1 MMKARSLFSS
11 KVSLVIFI
19 FSAAALAAPVLVAQV
34 QAPEPN
40 WTDFNSILMAA
51 TFKLEG
57 QGEAPGQTV
66 IGTGFLIGRPFPK
79 EPTKGKYVLVTAAHV
94 LDDMRGDTIVVH
106 SRRQVGTDS
115 WVAVPFPLAIRA
127 NGRPL
132 FARLPDADVA
142 AIYLQLPSGVTPPLL
157 PTSVLADDDMLK
169 KFAIHPGDEVRCLGY
184 PLGLPSND
192 AGFPILRSG
201 KIASYPLLPTDR
213 LKTFLLDFKV
223 FKGNS
228 GGPAYFVDSGRTYE
242 KAVHLGE
249 DVQFIVGLISQ
260 EGLFE
265 QKISSPYSDEVR
277 RLQLN
282 LGIIVYA
289 SQIKKAIDL
298 LPPPEG
304 VP

>member
-1 MMKARSLFSS
+1 
-11 KVSLVIFI
+11 
-19 FSAAALAAPVLVAQV
+19 
-34 QAPEPN
+34 
-40 WTDFNSILMAA
+40 MA
-51 TFKLEG
+51 TPFKLEG
-57 QGEAPGQTV
+57 QAEAVGQTL
-66 IGTGFLIGRPFPK
+66 IGTGFLIGRPYPK

-94 LDDMRGDTIVVH
+94 LDEMRGDTIVVH
-106 SRRQVGTDS
+106 SRRKVGADT

-132 FARLPDADVA
+132 FTRLPDADVA
-142 AIYLQLPSGVTPPLL
+142 VIYMQLPGGVTPPLL
-157 PTSVLADDDMLK
+157 PTSVLADDDLLK
-169 KFAIHPGDEVRCLGY
+169 KFAVHPGDEVRCLGY

-228 GGPAYFVDSGRTYE
+228 GGPAYFIDSSRTYD
-242 KAVHLGE
+242 KSVHLGE
-249 DVQFIVGLISQ
+249 DVHFIMGLVSQ
-260 EGLFE
+260 EALFE
-265 QKISSPYSDEVR
+265 EKISSPYSDEVR

-282 LGIIVYA
+282 LGIIVFG